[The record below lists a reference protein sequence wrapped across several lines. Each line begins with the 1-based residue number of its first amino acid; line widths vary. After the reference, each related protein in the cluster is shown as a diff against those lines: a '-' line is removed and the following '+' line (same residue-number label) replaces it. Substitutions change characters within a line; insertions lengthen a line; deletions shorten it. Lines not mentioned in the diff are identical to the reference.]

1 MKNPLSITAFMAF
14 ATLATAATAT
24 EVSIGGVDK
33 VKLGGRIQYD
43 YNRAERNGTVDE
55 DTIALRRG
63 RLALSGDISER
74 YSFKVQFNV
83 NGGGVEDMYLR
94 HRLGGGATLTIG
106 NQLMPFGLEQLTSSK
121 DISILERSALSE
133 RYALGRKESLV
144 WARKGAG
151 RTLALGIFR
160 DGDAGDRGLS
170 ARATRAFRGA
180 RGLLHLGLG
189 YRSTAQHQAD
199 PDGVDMDAYMLELGL
214 ARGPVHLQ
222 AEIVSATEN
231 EVDREGYYVQLGWI
245 LSGESRP
252 YKDGVFKRVA
262 PSGEG
267 PAWELMLRLE
277 DGDGDYGDIEL
288 GATDASAM
296 GIGINVYPHK
306 NARLGLNYTTG
317 EDFAGNEGSE
327 LRLRAQLTF

>member
-1 MKNPLSITAFMAF
+1 MKNFLPFVASAI
-14 ATLATAATAT
+14 LAIPASAT
-24 EVSIGGVDK
+24 ELSIGGVDK

-43 YNRAERNGTVDE
+43 YNRSERPNGTVDE
-55 DTIALRRG
+55 DTFAMRRG
-63 RLALSGDISER
+63 GLALSGDISER
-74 YSFKVQFNV
+74 YSFKVEFNV
-83 NGGGVEDMYLR
+83 NGRGVRDLYLR
-94 HRLGGGATLTIG
+94 HSSGNASLTIG
-106 NQLMPFGLEQLTSSK
+106 NQKMPFGLEQLTSSK
-121 DISILERSALSE
+121 DISMLERSALSE
-133 RYALGRKESLV
+133 RFTLGRKESLV

-160 DGDAGDRGLS
+160 DGDAGDKGFT

-189 YRSTAQHQAD
+189 YRSTSQHQAD

-214 ARGPVHLQ
+214 TRGPVHLQ

-231 EVDREGYYVQLGWI
+231 EVDREGYNVQLGWI
-245 LSGESRP
+245 LRGESRP
-252 YKDGVFKRVA
+252 YKDGAFKRVA

-277 DGDGDYGDIEL
+277 DGDGDYGDLEL
-288 GATDASAM
+288 GSTDGSAM
-296 GIGINVYPHK
+296 GIGINIYPHK